1 MTTWNLSQ
9 SFITAKQTQGRLF
22 LEGLGDPTKGN
33 GGISYVKKPL
43 KISRYDKD
51 SKFLDEG
58 SNPSLN
64 MPTAL
69 SGSEA
74 DLRKLKLNKVN
85 FLLEKY
91 GENPKHYK
99 KRWDKI

>member
-1 MTTWNLSQ
+1 M
-9 SFITAKQTQGRLF
+9 
-22 LEGLGDPTKGN
+22 
-33 GGISYVKKPL
+33 SYVKKPL

-51 SKFLDEG
+51 SKFMDEG
-58 SNPSLN
+58 STRSLN

-85 FLLEKY
+85 MFL
-91 GENPKHYK
+91 
-99 KRWDKI
+99 